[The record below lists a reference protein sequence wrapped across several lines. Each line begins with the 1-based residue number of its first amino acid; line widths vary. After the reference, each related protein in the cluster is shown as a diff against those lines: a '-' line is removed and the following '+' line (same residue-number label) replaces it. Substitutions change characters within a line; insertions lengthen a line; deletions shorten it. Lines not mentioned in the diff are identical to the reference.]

1 MEYKN
6 RAKNPLPLSY
16 FKGIM
21 LIHKSMRCAPWKSHR
36 IYRYQFWAAAPLTCA
51 LTSNKSAILKSPSF
65 VLILQPHDPTACDII
80 FITFH
85 LVLEFQD
92 SRSELTDVYSRNLTI
107 FALQLIEKGAEIALQ
122 ARDDFWNKLSQDQKE
137 KRSVYHQVDEGIII
151 YNVLIIFGSTP
162 YILNIKFIGT

>member
-1 MEYKN
+1 M
-6 RAKNPLPLSY
+6 
-16 FKGIM
+16 
-21 LIHKSMRCAPWKSHR
+21 
-36 IYRYQFWAAAPLTCA
+36 
-51 LTSNKSAILKSPSF
+51 
-65 VLILQPHDPTACDII
+65 ACYNT
-80 FITFH
+80 FTTFH
-85 LVLEFQD
+85 LVLQFPD
-92 SRSELTDVYSRNLTI
+92 SRSELTDGSSSNLTI